1 MNKAETFPMRK
12 TNLYN
17 QNRKEKNTYYLA
29 YRVPLHVLTQ
39 FDLSFAQEVVN
50 SCVFLKEPI

>member
-17 QNRKEKNTYYLA
+17 QNRKKSTYYLA

-39 FDLSFAQEVVN
+39 FDLSFSQEVVN